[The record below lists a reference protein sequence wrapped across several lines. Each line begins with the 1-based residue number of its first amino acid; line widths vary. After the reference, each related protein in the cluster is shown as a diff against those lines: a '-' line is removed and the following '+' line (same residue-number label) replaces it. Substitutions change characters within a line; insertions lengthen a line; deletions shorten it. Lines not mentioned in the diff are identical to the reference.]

1 LQTRWLS
8 EISVIWVT
16 DVPLDRVHEARA
28 ELNHDSDFI
37 DHEKIKT
44 FDPLLLAAL
53 LRLYLQELPE
63 CLLTFDLYDPV
74 KVLYANSKLK

>member
-1 LQTRWLS
+1 M
-8 EISVIWVT
+8 
-16 DVPLDRVHEARA
+16 HEARA